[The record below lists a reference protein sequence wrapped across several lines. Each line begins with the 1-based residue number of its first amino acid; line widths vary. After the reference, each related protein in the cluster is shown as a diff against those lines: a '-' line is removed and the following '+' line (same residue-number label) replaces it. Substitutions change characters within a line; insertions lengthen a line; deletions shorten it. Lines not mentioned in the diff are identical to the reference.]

1 MAKYVTKFPGNY
13 YKFRDFLQEE
23 ILKGSMSASL
33 EETHEETVNGVC
45 CQVQTYERYSVI
57 GGNRVSLNIV
67 ILESDGIIHLVATA
81 SGGSQ
86 AVFFK
91 INTFGEEAFLDML
104 REAVE
109 RFKQDSR

>member
-1 MAKYVTKFPGNY
+1 MAKYVTKFSGNY
-13 YKFRDFLQEE
+13 SIFRNFLQDE

-33 EETHEETVNGVC
+33 EESHEETITGVNC
-45 CQVQTYERYSVI
+45 CIETYERYSI
-57 GGNRVSLNIV
+57 MGGNRVSLNVV

-109 RFKQDSR
+109 RFTTR